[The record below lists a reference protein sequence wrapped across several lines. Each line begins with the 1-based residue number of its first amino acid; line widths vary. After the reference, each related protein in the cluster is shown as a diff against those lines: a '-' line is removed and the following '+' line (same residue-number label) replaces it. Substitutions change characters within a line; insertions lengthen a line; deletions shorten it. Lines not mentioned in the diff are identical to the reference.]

1 MPVANSIHHSNSIYN
16 YFKSLKLG
24 LFLSDVYL
32 NHLMIIMVSV
42 FLRGYRGK
50 TIDFAEVSCM
60 HRTTTAYFL
69 NHGKWDDSALQDI
82 LKARVI
88 HTIYQEAYRSG
99 KPIFCIVDDTIASHT
114 KPSSQALHP
123 IEAAYFHQSHLK
135 RHQDYGH
142 QVVSVMLSCNGIIL
156 NYAVILYDRSK
167 SKIQIVQEIAQ
178 ELPVAPVVSYFLC
191 DSWYT
196 SVKVMDSFI
205 QKGFYTIGALK
216 TNRIIYPFGI
226 RQKVSDF
233 ALHLRKTD
241 TDVSLVTV
249 GGREFYVYR
258 YEGKFNDIPN
268 AAVILSY
275 PKEAFGNPRA
285 LRVFISTNAELSTQ
299 EILDT
304 YSRRWPIEL
313 FFRQSKGKLVLDK
326 YQIRSRK
333 GIRRYWLIMSLVHY
347 LCCMHSEQY
356 CTFEEGYRY
365 FQKQRKTEQLT
376 NRHAFIKNGSSLEA
390 VFEMVG

>member
-258 YEGKFNDIPN
+258 YEGKLNDIPN